1 MHTWTD
7 AVANV
12 HGRIQG
18 QNPESPALLIG
29 SHSDTVKDAGKY
41 DGALG
46 ILAGIAAVK
55 ALVVQVRAAV
65 MYTTHWQYACMLPCL
80 CTWASVL
87 AMTHQSAAFSLTYL
101 LL

>member
-12 HGRIQG
+12 HGRIHG
-18 QNPESPALLIG
+18 QNPESPVLLIG
-29 SHSDTVKDAGKY
+29 SHYDTVKDAGKY

-55 ALVVQVRAAV
+55 GLVVQVRAAA
-65 MYTTHWQYACMLPCL
+65 HKHSSL
-80 CTWASVL
+80 
-87 AMTHQSAAFSLTYL
+87 HAAVL
-101 LL
+101 LLIGSCPVYHR

>member
-1 MHTWTD
+1 MHEAGLHTWTD

-18 QNPESPALLIG
+18 QNPDSPVLLIG
-29 SHSDTVKDAGKY
+29 SHYDTVKDAGKY

-55 ALVVQVRAAV
+55 GLVVQVRAAAFQSPHQHSSLHAAV
-65 MYTTHWQYACMLPCL
+65 LLHMGACP
-80 CTWASVL
+80 VY
-87 AMTHQSAAFSLTYL
+87 HR
-101 LL
+101 